1 MTNSTTLKH
10 SFAIQVRVIKA
21 LILREIITR
30 YGRHNIGFLWLFIE
44 PMLLTLGVTVL
55 WHYSFNGQ
63 GHGGSLSVVAFAV
76 TGYSAIQ
83 LWRTTAG
90 RCMNALQPNLSL
102 LYHRNVGV
110 LEVYLA
116 RIILEIAG
124 ATAAFVLMVI
134 IFSLTEL
141 MPLPVDLFQLVLGWV
156 LLGWFG
162 ASLSLLIGSAT
173 ELSELVERIWHPI
186 SYLLFPLSGAMF
198 LVDWLP
204 TNVQS
209 LALWMPMIS
218 AHELI
223 RAGYFGDA
231 ITSHYDIPWLISVNM
246 FLTISGLFLCRFV
259 ETRVEHE

>member
-44 PMLLTLGVTVL
+44 PMLLTLFVTVF
-55 WHYSFNGQ
+55 WHYTFKTQ

-76 TGYSAIQ
+76 TGYSGVQ

-90 RCMNALQPNLSL
+90 RCVHALLPNLSL
-102 LYHRNVGV
+102 LYHRNVGL
-110 LEVYLA
+110 LEVYFA

-124 ATAAFVLMVI
+124 ATAAFVFMII
-134 IFSLTEL
+134 IFSITEL
-141 MPLPVDLFQLVLGWV
+141 MPPPVDLFQLVLGWV

-162 ASLSLLIGSAT
+162 ASLSLLIGSA
-173 ELSELVERIWHPI
+173 SELNELVDRIWHPI

-204 TNVQS
+204 SNVQS
-209 LALWMPMIS
+209 LALWIPMIS
-218 AHELI
+218 ANELI
-223 RAGYFGDA
+223 HAGYFGDA
-231 ITSHYDIPWLISVNM
+231 ITSHYDIPWLVSVNM
-246 FLTISGLFLCRFV
+246 LLSITGLFLCKLV
-259 ETRVEHE
+259 EARVEHE